1 MYCTKC
7 GAQLSNNDTLC
18 TSCGTSIPVK
28 ESHKTI
34 SLLSMIFGLVALGT
48 QVTGVSSGISLPAAI
63 AAVVCGFI
71 ARSQAEKAGKSDPNA
86 QAGIICGFITIGIN
100 VVYSILAIIFL
111 IFYFVFVF
119 GILGM
124 SMGAGMYM

>member
-7 GAQLSNNDTLC
+7 GAQLSNNDTVC
-18 TSCGTSIPVK
+18 TSCGTAIPVK
-28 ESHKTI
+28 DSHKTI

-71 ARSQAEKAGKSDPNA
+71 ARSQAEKAGKNDPNA
-86 QAGIICGFITIGIN
+86 QAGIICGFSTIGIN